1 MECWTPILHSVTML
15 GFFLFAVL
23 SVAMLTVVVRLTG
36 LGVRQELPRRNELL
50 LTGLFVTV
58 VLVAWWFLTRGERFE
73 DRLINVTILP
83 SPVEMVKAFVP
94 LHLDQALVRNALT
107 SIARIG
113 LGFTLAVIMTVPL
126 GVYMATFP
134 PIAAFFRP
142 VTLVGSYV
150 PTVVF
155 IPLSIAWF
163 GATEI
168 QKIAFLFIVYFVA
181 LLPLVI
187 KTVADVPVAYLDVA
201 VTKGASQWQ
210 LVRHVLF
217 PVAKADIWD
226 HLRGAYGVGW
236 TWIILAEVWANA
248 ENGLGYLLEIS
259 YRRGRMDR
267 YFAVVLVIVTI
278 AVAFDQLWRLGSR
291 LHRTTPKRVP
301 RMLCPNWC
309 ALTRS
314 PSPSVSDRKRAW
326 LFRTY
331 HSSYTICRTKAS
343 WWPWSARPVAASPP
357 CCGSSPDFDHTIRPR
372 VARPES
378 SAKQSRNPVPNAA
391 WWIRSI
397 L

>member
-1 MECWTPILHSVTML
+1 ML

-23 SVAMLTVVVRLTG
+23 AVGLLTVLVRVTG
-36 LGVRQELPRRNELL
+36 LGVRQELPHRNELL
-50 LTGLFVTV
+50 LTGLFVAL
-58 VLVAWWFLTRGERFE
+58 VLLGWWVLTRGERFE

-83 SPVEMVKAFVP
+83 SPVEMVKAFAP
-94 LHLDQALVRNALT
+94 LHLDQALVRNALK
-107 SIARIG
+107 SIERIA
-113 LGFTLAVIMTVPL
+113 LGFTLAVLLAVPL

-163 GATEI
+163 GATEH

-187 KTVADVPVAYLDVA
+187 KTVADVPAAYLDVA

-267 YFAVVLVIVTI
+267 YFAVVVVIVVI
-278 AVAFDQLWRLGSR
+278 AVAFDQLWRIGSR
-291 LHRTTPKRVP
+291 L
-301 RMLCPNWC
+301 
-309 ALTRS
+309 
-314 PSPSVSDRKRAW
+314 
-326 LFRTY
+326 LFPYRY
-331 HSSYTICRTKAS
+331 
-343 WWPWSARPVAASPP
+343 VA
-357 CCGSSPDFDHTIRPR
+357 
-372 VARPES
+372 
-378 SAKQSRNPVPNAA
+378 
-391 WWIRSI
+391 
-397 L
+397 